1 MDPAA
6 ELERNPV
13 VSKHQIRLSME
24 RSKLTRE
31 GTAELVSRD
40 QILRH
45 ECGRGNIHFPCS
57 ADHDQDWQ
65 ACRLIHTLAI
75 ICVSIHVRKQE

>member
-31 GTAELVSRD
+31 GTAELRETKFSGTNAD
-40 QILRH
+40 GEIF
-45 ECGRGNIHFPCS
+45 IFPV
-57 ADHDQDWQ
+57 QLTTT
-65 ACRLIHTLAI
+65 RIGKLAG
-75 ICVSIHVRKQE
+75 